1 MPQLRET
8 QGAAGLWHGDLGWV
22 EHPALLA
29 VGAQEGGAAAGL
41 QAECAY
47 VVVAGGGTVEE
58 GCKVGDGV
66 VVPAMQ
72 QQVGLGDLGIHQ
84 LGVPTDIGLVVR
96 LLADCGG

>member
-1 MPQLRET
+1 
-8 QGAAGLWHGDLGWV
+8 
-22 EHPALLA
+22 
-29 VGAQEGGAAAGL
+29 
-41 QAECAY
+41 

-84 LGVPTDIGLVVR
+84 LKVPTDIGLVVR